1 MITKET
7 TSLLPKSTRITLIL
21 CDNMLASSCTLP
33 IEMLRTAE
41 GAAIGKNRRARRLEI
56 HTVSTHDRPVTT
68 SSGFTFSPSSSIDQC
83 ADSDYVYVP
92 SLWRNPLPVI
102 ERNQPLLGWLQQ
114 QSQRGAAISGVGTG
128 CCFLAEAGLL
138 DQKPATTHWHYFDQ
152 FEKHYPQVELKREYF
167 ITQASNT
174 YCAASV
180 NSLADL
186 TVHFVSEIYDSAIAH
201 HVQRHFSHEIRSDY
215 KNTSYF
221 EQKINR
227 HPDEDI
233 IHAQRWLK
241 DNFAKEFKLSD
252 VAAQFD
258 MSVRTFNRRFKKAN
272 GNTPLQHLQNIRIDV
287 AKDLLKNT
295 NLSIGEISLAIGY
308 LDMGHFAEIFKKNL
322 TVTPSEYRTTVRAK
336 LFAAE
341 DQ

>member
-1 MITKET
+1 MDTKK
-7 TSLLPKSTRITLIL
+7 TSQLLPNHTKITLVL

-41 GAAIGKNRRARRLEI
+41 GAARGKKRHSTRLDI
-56 HTVSTHDRPVTT
+56 QTVSSDGKPVVT
-68 SSGFTFSPSSSIDQC
+68 SSGFTFTPSSSIANC
-83 ADSDYVYVP
+83 SDSDYIYVP
-92 SLWRNPLPVI
+92 SLWRNPSPVV
-102 ERNQPLLGWLQQ
+102 RSNQPLVNWLRDQADT
-114 QSQRGAAISGVGTG
+114 GAIINGVGTG

-138 DQKPATTHWHYFDQ
+138 NHKPATTHWHYFDQ
-152 FEKHYPQVELKREYF
+152 FEKHYPDADLKREYF
-167 ITQASNT
+167 ITQAGNI

-186 TVHFVSEIYDSAIAH
+186 TVHFVSEIYDNTIAN

-221 EQKINR
+221 EEKINR

-233 IHAQRWLK
+233 VHAQRWLK
-241 DNFAKEFKLSD
+241 DNFAKEFKLSE
-252 VAAQFD
+252 VATQFD

-272 GNTPLQHLQNIRIDV
+272 GKTPLQHLQNIRIDV

-295 NLSIGEISLAIGY
+295 NLSIGEISLAVGY

-322 TVTPSEYRTTVRAK
+322 AITPSEYRTTVRAK